1 MKRILLATFLLAFLL
16 PTAGSAQN
24 KIAIA
29 AHRGYWD
36 CPEAGG
42 AQNSIASLKK
52 AQDFRCWGSEFD
64 VHLTSDNVVV
74 VNHDPSINGKEIQT
88 NTYAFIKDELLKNG
102 ETISTLDDY
111 LTQGEKSK
119 KTILVLELKKQQN
132 AERESLMTDL
142 IVEALKQHGL
152 FKPKRVMFISFS
164 MFICEKIAREYP
176 TFINQ
181 YLNGDVAPADLKAKG
196 INGLDYHYKVFR
208 AHPEWV
214 KEAHDLGMS
223 VNVWT
228 VNKEKDIKAMIDLGV
243 DCITTND
250 PALVRK
256 LLGKRENQKIKV
268 KLK

>member
-64 VHLTSDNVVV
+64 VHLTADNVVV

-102 ETISTLDDY
+102 ET
-111 LTQGEKSK
+111 
-119 KTILVLELKKQQN
+119 VLGGQN
-132 AERESLMTDL
+132 NE
-142 IVEALKQHGL
+142 
-152 FKPKRVMFISFS
+152 
-164 MFICEKIAREYP
+164 
-176 TFINQ
+176 
-181 YLNGDVAPADLKAKG
+181 
-196 INGLDYHYKVFR
+196 
-208 AHPEWV
+208 
-214 KEAHDLGMS
+214 
-223 VNVWT
+223 
-228 VNKEKDIKAMIDLGV
+228 
-243 DCITTND
+243 
-250 PALVRK
+250 
-256 LLGKRENQKIKV
+256 
-268 KLK
+268 

>member
-64 VHLTSDNVVV
+64 VHLTADNVVV

-102 ETISTLDDY
+102 ESISSKEKG
-111 LTQGEKSK
+111 QGVKSK
-119 KTILVLELKKQQN
+119 GLPEEFSELRDRLSNFFHAKVQMTCSPKGKGKINILFDNEEELELIMN
-132 AERESLMTDL
+132 ALDRVNGER
-142 IVEALKQHGL
+142 
-152 FKPKRVMFISFS
+152 
-164 MFICEKIAREYP
+164 
-176 TFINQ
+176 
-181 YLNGDVAPADLKAKG
+181 
-196 INGLDYHYKVFR
+196 
-208 AHPEWV
+208 
-214 KEAHDLGMS
+214 
-223 VNVWT
+223 
-228 VNKEKDIKAMIDLGV
+228 
-243 DCITTND
+243 
-250 PALVRK
+250 
-256 LLGKRENQKIKV
+256 
-268 KLK
+268 

>member
-64 VHLTSDNVVV
+64 VHLTADNVVV

-142 IVEALKQHGL
+142 VVEALKQHGL

-164 MFICEKIAREYP
+164 MFICEKIAREHP

-181 YLNGDVAPADLKAKG
+181 YLNGDVTPAELKAKG

-214 KEAHDLGMS
+214 KEAHDLGMT

-228 VNKEKDIKAMIDLGV
+228 VNAPEKAKEMLQLGV
-243 DCITTND
+243 DYITTD
-250 PALVRK
+250 YPWDMRSWL
-256 LLGKRENQKIKV
+256 EQ
-268 KLK
+268 

>member
-64 VHLTSDNVVV
+64 VHLTADNVVV

-102 ETISTLDDY
+102 ESIATLDQY
-111 LTQGEKSK
+111 LDQGAQCK

-142 IVEALKQHGL
+142 VVEALKQHGLFLMTDLVVEALKQHGL

-164 MFICEKIAREYP
+164 MFICEKIAREHP

-181 YLNGDVAPADLKAKG
+181 YLNGDVTPAELKAKG

-214 KEAHDLGMS
+214 KEAHDRPGRRLHYDQRPRPCTQAAGQ
-223 VNVWT
+223 
-228 VNKEKDIKAMIDLGV
+228 A
-243 DCITTND
+243 
-250 PALVRK
+250 RK
-256 LLGKRENQKIKV
+256 PENQS
-268 KLK
+268 

>member
-1 MKRILLATFLLAFLL
+1 MKRILLASVLLAFLL
-16 PTAGSAQN
+16 PTVGSAQN

-52 AQDFRCWGSEFD
+52 AQDFHCWGSEFD
-64 VHLTSDNVVV
+64 VHLTADNVVV
-74 VNHDPSINGKEIQT
+74 VNHDPAINGKEIQT
-88 NTYAFIKDELLKNG
+88 NTFEFIKAEELKNG
-102 ETISTLDDY
+102 EAICTLDQY
-111 LTQGEKSK
+111 LEQGAKCK

-132 AERESLMTDL
+132 AERENLMTDL

-152 FKPKRVMFISFS
+152 FKPNRVMFISFS
-164 MFICEKIAREYP
+164 MFICEKIAREHP

-181 YLNGDVAPADLKAKG
+181 YLEGDVAPADLKAKG

-214 KEAHDLGMS
+214 KEAHDLGMT

-228 VNKEKDIKAMIDLGV
+228 VNEAKDIRAMRDLGV
-243 DCITTND
+243 DQITTDN
-250 PALVRK
+250 PALA
-256 LLGKRENQKIKV
+256 REI
-268 KLK
+268 LWER

>member
-142 IVEALKQHGL
+142 VVEALKQHGL

-164 MFICEKIAREYP
+164 MFICEKPGLPLQSVPRTSRMGEGSPRPGDEREC
-176 TFINQ
+176 
-181 YLNGDVAPADLKAKG
+181 
-196 INGLDYHYKVFR
+196 LDR
-208 AHPEWV
+208 
-214 KEAHDLGMS
+214 
-223 VNVWT
+223 
-228 VNKEKDIKAMIDLGV
+228 
-243 DCITTND
+243 
-250 PALVRK
+250 
-256 LLGKRENQKIKV
+256 
-268 KLK
+268 

>member
-1 MKRILLATFLLAFLL
+1 MKRILLATALLAFLL
-16 PTAGSAQN
+16 PLAGSAQN

-36 CPEAGG
+36 CPETGG
-42 AQNSIASLKK
+42 AENSIASLKK

-64 VHLTSDNVVV
+64 VHITADDVVV
-74 VNHDPSINGKEIQT
+74 VNHDPNINGKAIQT

-102 ETISTLDDY
+102 EKLPTLDDY
-111 LTQGEKSK
+111 LAQGAKSK

-132 AERESLMTDL
+132 KERESRMTDL
-142 IVEALKQHGL
+142 IVASLKKHGL

-164 MFICEKIAREYP
+164 MFICEKIAREHP
-176 TFINQ
+176 AFINQ
-181 YLNGDVAPADLKAKG
+181 YLNGDVSPAELKTKG

-208 AHPEWV
+208 KHPEWV

-228 VNKEKDIKAMIDLGV
+228 VNKEKDIKQMIDLGV

-250 PALVRK
+250 PALTRK
-256 LLGKRENQKIKV
+256 LLGARENQRIRVKIK
-268 KLK
+268 